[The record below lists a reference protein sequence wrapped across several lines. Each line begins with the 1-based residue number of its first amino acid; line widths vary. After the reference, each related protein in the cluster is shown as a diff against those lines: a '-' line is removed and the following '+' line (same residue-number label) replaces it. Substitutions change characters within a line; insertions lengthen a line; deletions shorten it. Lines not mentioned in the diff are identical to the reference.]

1 MFNKP
6 NKEKK
11 MDKVKKQAE
20 VVKNVSRETQPTGES
35 VWQDVKNIAKGE
47 KQANGKMLY
56 LSRDL
61 YALYKNKKMPIELY
75 FDETENNKS
84 VEKIFFNDDNTHKT
98 LIAKDFNKFT
108 NKVLLT
114 ALGQV
119 LENCQ
124 TKFPYEYRVINDVA
138 PLVMF
143 YIANEKHFQLDT
155 MLNEETDPVQLL
167 MNWNMFSYKDLADEN
182 LKVFRYNLVNRL
194 FAKSEMGKQISKTFR
209 GQEGVLEIVKTY
221 FLPKKV
227 EAENRKSATE
237 SPFSQSLK
245 AMNDVE
251 KGVLG
256 KANLITN
263 VAKSEQG
270 KNTSANHYLINEVNE
285 LVKAGEKIISLLAGN
300 NHPKASEGIETLYVA
315 IVRAMHKANFRTYEK
330 TKFPKVKSDYMPRI
344 NQKPFDVS
352 LGNLQKYK
360 ANI

>member
-6 NKEKK
+6 NKGEK
-11 MDKVKKQAE
+11 MDKVKKQS
-20 VVKNVSRETQPTGES
+20 VVEKNVSRETQPTGES

-61 YALYKNKKMPIELY
+61 NSLYKNKKMPIELY
-75 FDETENNKS
+75 FDETENDKS
-84 VEKIFFNDDNTHKT
+84 VSKIFFNEDGTHKT

-114 ALGQV
+114 ALGQP
-119 LENCQ
+119 LQ
-124 TKFPYEYRVINDVA
+124 DFAGKHPYEYRVINDVS

-143 YIANEKHFQLDT
+143 YIANEKHFNLDT

-209 GQEGVLEIVKTY
+209 GIDGVLDIVKTY

-227 EAENRKSATE
+227 IEDNRKNATE
-237 SPFSQSLK
+237 TLFSQSLK
-245 AMNDVE
+245 SINDVE

-263 VAKSEQG
+263 VAKSQQG

-330 TKFPKVKSDYMPRI
+330 TKFPKMKSDYMPRI
-344 NQKPFDVS
+344 NQKPFDLV

>member
-1 MFNKP
+1 MNKL
-6 NKEKK
+6 
-11 MDKVKKQAE
+11 KKQP
-20 VVKNVSRETQPTGES
+20 VVENTNQPTGES

-61 YALYKNKKMPIELY
+61 YSLFKNKKMPVELY
-75 FDETENNKS
+75 FDETENDKS
-84 VEKIFFNDDNTHKT
+84 VSKIFFNEDGTHKT
-98 LIAKDFNKFT
+98 LIAKDFGKFT

-119 LENCQ
+119 LENFQ

-315 IVRAMHKANFRTYEK
+315 IVRAMYKGNFRTYEK
-330 TKFPKVKSDYMPRI
+330 TKFPKIKSDYMPRI
-344 NQKPFDVS
+344 NQKPFDAV

>member
-1 MFNKP
+1 MNKLKQQP
-6 NKEKK
+6 VVENK
-11 MDKVKKQAE
+11 
-20 VVKNVSRETQPTGES
+20 NHPTGES

-61 YALYKNKKMPIELY
+61 YSLFKNKKMPIELY
-75 FDETENNKS
+75 FDETENDKS
-84 VEKIFFNDDNTHKT
+84 VEKIFFNEDGTHKT
-98 LIAKDFNKFT
+98 LIAKDFNRFT

-119 LENCQ
+119 LENFEKNFQ
-124 TKFPYEYRVINDVA
+124 YEYRVINDVS

-143 YIANEKHFQLDT
+143 YIANEKHFNLDT

-167 MNWNMFSYKDLADEN
+167 MNWNMFSYKDIADEN

-209 GQEGVLEIVKTY
+209 GQDGVLEIVKTY

-251 KGVLG
+251 KGILG

-315 IVRAMHKANFRTYEK
+315 IVRAMHKGNFRTYEK
-330 TKFPKVKSDYMPRI
+330 TKFPKIKSDYMPRI
-344 NQKPFDVS
+344 NQKPFDVV
-352 LGNLQKYK
+352 LGNIQKYK

>member
-1 MFNKP
+1 
-6 NKEKK
+6 
-11 MDKVKKQAE
+11 MDKVKKQP
-20 VVKNVSRETQPTGES
+20 VVENKNQPTGES
-35 VWQDVKNIAKGE
+35 VWQDVKAIAKGE

-75 FDETENNKS
+75 FDETENDKS
-84 VEKIFFNDDNTHKT
+84 VEKIFFNEDGTHKT
-98 LIAKDFNKFT
+98 LIAKDFSTFT

-119 LENCQ
+119 LENFH
-124 TKFPYEYRVINDVA
+124 KNFLYEYRVINDVA

-143 YIANEKHFQLDT
+143 YIANEKHFHLET

-167 MNWNMFSYKDLADEN
+167 MNWNMFSYKN
-182 LKVFRYNLVNRL
+182 LTDKKLEIFRYNLVNRL
-194 FAKSEMGKQISKTFR
+194 FAKNEMGKQISKTFR
-209 GQEGVLEIVKTY
+209 GQEGVLDIVKTY

-237 SPFSQSLK
+237 SPFSKSVK
-245 AMNDVE
+245 SINDVE

-270 KNTSANHYLINEVNE
+270 KNTLANNHLISEVNE

-315 IVRAMHKANFRTYEK
+315 IVKAMTDNEGNFKTYEK
-330 TKFPKVKSDYMPRI
+330 TKFPRVKTADYMPRI
-344 NQKPFDVS
+344 NSKTFD
-352 LGNLQKYK
+352 LKFGDFRKYK
-360 ANI
+360 SNI

>member
-1 MFNKP
+1 MNISKTQP
-6 NKEKK
+6 
-11 MDKVKKQAE
+11 KVD
-20 VVKNVSRETQPTGES
+20 KNVSRETQLTGES
-35 VWQDVKNIAKGE
+35 VWKDVVSIAQGE

-84 VEKIFFNDDNTHKT
+84 VSKIFFNDDGTHKT
-98 LIAKDFNKFT
+98 LIAKDFNRFT
-108 NKVLLT
+108 NKVLIT
-114 ALGQV
+114 ALGKV
-119 LENCQ
+119 FENF
-124 TKFPYEYRVINDVA
+124 TKTFPYEYRVINDVS

-143 YIANEKHFQLDT
+143 YIANEKHFQIDT

-167 MNWNMFSYKDLADEN
+167 MNWNMFSFKDVADEN
-182 LKVFRYNLVNRL
+182 LRIFRSNLVSRL

-209 GQEGVLEIVKTY
+209 GQDGVLEIVKTY

-227 EAENRKSATE
+227 IEDNRKSATE
-237 SPFSQSLK
+237 SAFSQSLK
-245 AMNDVE
+245 SINDVD

-263 VAKSEQG
+263 VAKNEQG
-270 KNTSANHYLINEVNE
+270 KNTTPNHYLINEVNE

-330 TKFPKVKSDYMPRI
+330 TKFPKMKSDYMPRI
-344 NQKPFDVS
+344 NQKPFDLV

-360 ANI
+360 ANV

>member
-1 MFNKP
+1 MNKL
-6 NKEKK
+6 
-11 MDKVKKQAE
+11 KKQP
-20 VVKNVSRETQPTGES
+20 VVENKNQPTGES

-61 YALYKNKKMPIELY
+61 YSLFKNKKMPIELY
-75 FDETENNKS
+75 FDETENDKS
-84 VEKIFFNDDNTHKT
+84 VEKIFFNEDGTHKT
-98 LIAKDFNKFT
+98 LIAKDFNRFT

-119 LENCQ
+119 LENFEKNFQ
-124 TKFPYEYRVINDVA
+124 YEYRVINDVS

-143 YIANEKHFQLDT
+143 YIANEKHFNLDT

-167 MNWNMFSYKDLADEN
+167 MNWNMFSYKDIADEN

-209 GQEGVLEIVKTY
+209 GQDGVLEIVKTY

-251 KGVLG
+251 KGILG

-315 IVRAMHKANFRTYEK
+315 IVRAMHKGNFRTYEK
-330 TKFPKVKSDYMPRI
+330 TKFPKIKSDYMPRI
-344 NQKPFDVS
+344 NQTPFDVV
-352 LGNLQKYK
+352 LGNIQKYK

>member
-1 MFNKP
+1 MNISKTQP
-6 NKEKK
+6 
-11 MDKVKKQAE
+11 KVD
-20 VVKNVSRETQPTGES
+20 KNVSRETQPTGES
-35 VWQDVKNIAKGE
+35 VWQDVQTIAKGE

-84 VEKIFFNDDNTHKT
+84 VEKIFFNDDETHKT

-108 NKVLLT
+108 NKVLIT

-119 LENCQ
+119 FENF
-124 TKFPYEYRVINDVA
+124 TKTFPYEYRVINDVS

-143 YIANEKHFQLDT
+143 YIANEKHFNLET

-167 MNWNMFSYKDLADEN
+167 MNWNMFSYKNLEHNKN
-182 LKVFRYNLVNRL
+182 LKTFRFNLVNRL
-194 FAKSEMGKQISKTFR
+194 FSKSEMGKQISKTFR
-209 GQEGVLEIVKTY
+209 GQDGVLEIVKTY

-227 EAENRKSATE
+227 EEENRKSATE
-237 SPFSQSLK
+237 SPFSKSVK
-245 AMNDVE
+245 SINDVE
-251 KGVLG
+251 KGILG

-270 KNTSANHYLINEVNE
+270 KNTLANNHLIAEVNE

-315 IVRAMHKANFRTYEK
+315 IVRAMHKGNFRTYEK
-330 TKFPKVKSDYMPRI
+330 TKFPKIKSDYMPRI
-344 NQKPFDVS
+344 NQKPFDLV

>member
-1 MFNKP
+1 MFIKSNKGA
-6 NKEKK
+6 N

-20 VVKNVSRETQPTGES
+20 VVKNVSRETQPTSES

-119 LENCQ
+119 LENFQ

-143 YIANEKHFQLDT
+143 YIA
-155 MLNEETDPVQLL
+155 
-167 MNWNMFSYKDLADEN
+167 
-182 LKVFRYNLVNRL
+182 R
-194 FAKSEMGKQISKTFR
+194 KTS
-209 GQEGVLEIVKTY
+209 
-221 FLPKKV
+221 
-227 EAENRKSATE
+227 N
-237 SPFSQSLK
+237 
-245 AMNDVE
+245 
-251 KGVLG
+251 
-256 KANLITN
+256 
-263 VAKSEQG
+263 
-270 KNTSANHYLINEVNE
+270 
-285 LVKAGEKIISLLAGN
+285 
-300 NHPKASEGIETLYVA
+300 
-315 IVRAMHKANFRTYEK
+315 
-330 TKFPKVKSDYMPRI
+330 
-344 NQKPFDVS
+344 
-352 LGNLQKYK
+352 
-360 ANI
+360 

>member
-1 MFNKP
+1 MNISKTQP
-6 NKEKK
+6 
-11 MDKVKKQAE
+11 KVA
-20 VVKNVSRETQPTGES
+20 KNVSRETLQPTSES
-35 VWQDVKNIAKGE
+35 VWSDVQTIAKGE

-75 FDETENNKS
+75 FDEAENNKS
-84 VEKIFFNDDNTHKT
+84 VEKIFFNEDGTHKT
-98 LIAKDFNKFT
+98 LIAKDFGRFT
-108 NKVLLT
+108 DKVLLT
-114 ALGQV
+114 SLGQV
-119 LENCQ
+119 LENFR
-124 TKFPYEYRVINDVA
+124 KNFIYEYRVISDVS

-143 YIANEKHFQLDT
+143 YIANEKHFNLDT

-167 MNWNMFSYKDLADEN
+167 MNWNMFSYKDIADKKLKDFREN
-182 LKVFRYNLVNRL
+182 LVKRL

-209 GQEGVLEIVKTY
+209 GEDGVLDIVKTY

-227 EAENRKSATE
+227 EEENRKSATE
-237 SPFSQSLK
+237 SPFSKSVK
-245 AMNDVE
+245 AINDVE
-251 KGVLG
+251 KGILG

-263 VAKSEQG
+263 VMKSEQG
-270 KNTSANHYLINEVNE
+270 KNTLANNHLIAEVNE

-330 TKFPKVKSDYMPRI
+330 TKFPKIKADYMPRI
-344 NQKPFDVS
+344 NQKPFDLV

>member
-1 MFNKP
+1 
-6 NKEKK
+6 
-11 MDKVKKQAE
+11 
-20 VVKNVSRETQPTGES
+20 
-35 VWQDVKNIAKGE
+35 
-47 KQANGKMLY
+47 
-56 LSRDL
+56 
-61 YALYKNKKMPIELY
+61 
-75 FDETENNKS
+75 
-84 VEKIFFNDDNTHKT
+84 
-98 LIAKDFNKFT
+98 
-108 NKVLLT
+108 
-114 ALGQV
+114 
-119 LENCQ
+119 
-124 TKFPYEYRVINDVA
+124 
-138 PLVMF
+138 MF

-315 IVRAMHKANFRTYEK
+315 IVRAMHKGNFRTYEK
-330 TKFPKVKSDYMPRI
+330 TKFPKIKSDYMPRI
-344 NQKPFDVS
+344 NQKPFDVV
-352 LGNLQKYK
+352 LGNIQKYK

>member
-1 MFNKP
+1 
-6 NKEKK
+6 
-11 MDKVKKQAE
+11 
-20 VVKNVSRETQPTGES
+20 
-35 VWQDVKNIAKGE
+35 
-47 KQANGKMLY
+47 
-56 LSRDL
+56 
-61 YALYKNKKMPIELY
+61 
-75 FDETENNKS
+75 
-84 VEKIFFNDDNTHKT
+84 
-98 LIAKDFNKFT
+98 
-108 NKVLLT
+108 
-114 ALGQV
+114 
-119 LENCQ
+119 
-124 TKFPYEYRVINDVA
+124 
-138 PLVMF
+138 
-143 YIANEKHFQLDT
+143 

-182 LKVFRYNLVNRL
+182 LKTFRYNLVNRL

-209 GQEGVLEIVKTY
+209 GQDGVLEIVKTY

-227 EAENRKSATE
+227 EEENRQNATE
-237 SPFSQSLK
+237 SSFSQSLK
-245 AMNDVE
+245 SINDVD

-270 KNTSANHYLINEVNE
+270 KDTTPNHYLVNEVNE

-330 TKFPKVKSDYMPRI
+330 TKFPKIKSDYMPRI

>member
-1 MFNKP
+1 MNKL
-6 NKEKK
+6 
-11 MDKVKKQAE
+11 KKQP
-20 VVKNVSRETQPTGES
+20 VVENKNQPTGES

-61 YALYKNKKMPIELY
+61 YSLFKNKKMPIELY
-75 FDETENNKS
+75 FDETENDKS
-84 VEKIFFNDDNTHKT
+84 VEKIFFNEDGTHKT
-98 LIAKDFNKFT
+98 LIAKDFNRFT

-114 ALGQV
+114 VLGQV
-119 LENCQ
+119 LENFEKNFQ
-124 TKFPYEYRVINDVA
+124 YEYRVINDVS

-143 YIANEKHFQLDT
+143 YIANEKHFNLDT

-167 MNWNMFSYKDLADEN
+167 MNWNMFSYKDIADEN

-209 GQEGVLEIVKTY
+209 GQDGVLEIVKTY

-251 KGVLG
+251 KGILG

-315 IVRAMHKANFRTYEK
+315 IVRAMHKGNFRTYEK
-330 TKFPKVKSDYMPRI
+330 TKFPKIKSDYMPRI
-344 NQKPFDVS
+344 NQKPFDVV
-352 LGNLQKYK
+352 LGNIQKYK

>member
-1 MFNKP
+1 MNISKTQP
-6 NKEKK
+6 
-11 MDKVKKQAE
+11 KVD
-20 VVKNVSRETQPTGES
+20 KNVSRETQPTGES
-35 VWQDVKNIAKGE
+35 VWQDVKTIAKGE

-56 LSRDL
+56 LSKDFYSL
-61 YALYKNKKMPIELY
+61 FKNKKMPIELY
-75 FDETENNKS
+75 FDETENDKS
-84 VEKIFFNDDNTHKT
+84 VSKIFFNDDGTHKT

-108 NKVLLT
+108 NKVLIT

-119 LENCQ
+119 LENFQ
-124 TKFPYEYRVINDVA
+124 TKFPYEYRVINDVS

-143 YIANEKHFQLDT
+143 YIANEKHFNLDT

-209 GQEGVLEIVKTY
+209 GQDGVLEIVKTY

-227 EAENRKSATE
+227 EQENRQNATE
-237 SPFSQSLK
+237 SSFSQSLK
-245 AMNDVE
+245 SINDVD

-330 TKFPKVKSDYMPRI
+330 TKFPKMKSDYMPRI
-344 NQKPFDVS
+344 NQIPFDLV

>member
-1 MFNKP
+1 MNKL
-6 NKEKK
+6 
-11 MDKVKKQAE
+11 KKQP
-20 VVKNVSRETQPTGES
+20 VVENKNQPTGES

-61 YALYKNKKMPIELY
+61 YSLFKNKKMPIELY
-75 FDETENNKS
+75 FDETENDKS
-84 VEKIFFNDDNTHKT
+84 VEKIFFNEDGRHKT
-98 LIAKDFNKFT
+98 LIAKVFNRFT

-119 LENCQ
+119 LENFEKNFQ
-124 TKFPYEYRVINDVA
+124 YEYRVINDVS

-143 YIANEKHFQLDT
+143 YIANEKNLNLDT

-167 MNWNMFSYKDLADEN
+167 MNWNMFSYKDIADEN

-209 GQEGVLEIVKTY
+209 GQDGVLEIVKTY

-251 KGVLG
+251 KGILG

-315 IVRAMHKANFRTYEK
+315 IVRAMHKGNFRTYEK
-330 TKFPKVKSDYMPRI
+330 TKFPKIKSDYMPRI
-344 NQKPFDVS
+344 NQKPFDVV
-352 LGNLQKYK
+352 LGNIQKYK

>member
-1 MFNKP
+1 
-6 NKEKK
+6 
-11 MDKVKKQAE
+11 MDKVKKQP
-20 VVKNVSRETQPTGES
+20 VVENKNQPTGES

-61 YALYKNKKMPIELY
+61 YSLFKNKKMPIELY
-75 FDETENNKS
+75 FDETENDKS
-84 VEKIFFNDDNTHKT
+84 VEKIFFNEDGTHKT

-119 LENCQ
+119 LENFQ

-143 YIANEKHFQLDT
+143 YITNEKHFQLDT

-194 FAKSEMGKQISKTFR
+194 FAKTEMGKQISKTFR

-245 AMNDVE
+245 QMNDVE
-251 KGVLG
+251 KGILG

-270 KNTSANHYLINEVNE
+270 KDTSANHYLINEVNE
-285 LVKAGEKIISLLAGN
+285 LVKAGEKIISLLANN

-315 IVRAMHKANFRTYEK
+315 IVKAMYRGNFRTYEK
-330 TKFPKVKSDYMPRI
+330 TKFPKIKADYMPRI
-344 NQKPFDVS
+344 NQKPFDVV
-352 LGNLQKYK
+352 LGNIQKYK

>member
-6 NKEKK
+6 NKEEN
-11 MDKVKKQAE
+11 MDKLKKQP
-20 VVKNVSRETQPTGES
+20 VVENKNQPTGDS
-35 VWQDVKNIAKGE
+35 VWHDVVSIAKGE

-75 FDETENNKS
+75 FDETENDKS
-84 VEKIFFNDDNTHKT
+84 VEKIFFNADGTHKT

-108 NKVLLT
+108 NKVLIT
-114 ALGQV
+114 ALGQP
-119 LENCQ
+119 LQDFHEKN
-124 TKFPYEYRVINDVA
+124 PYEYRVINDVS

-167 MNWNMFSYKDLADEN
+167 MNWNMFSFKDIADKN
-182 LKVFRYNLVNRL
+182 LKDFRENLVNRL

-227 EAENRKSATE
+227 IEDNRKNATE
-237 SPFSQSLK
+237 TSFSQSLK
-245 AMNDVE
+245 SINDVE

-270 KNTSANHYLINEVNE
+270 KNTTPNHYLANEVNE

-315 IVRAMHKANFRTYEK
+315 IVKAMTDNKGNFKTYEK
-330 TKFPKVKSDYMPRI
+330 TKFPRVKTADYMPRI
-344 NQKPFDVS
+344 NSKTFD
-352 LGNLQKYK
+352 LKFGDFRKYK
-360 ANI
+360 SNI

>member
-1 MFNKP
+1 
-6 NKEKK
+6 
-11 MDKVKKQAE
+11 MDKVKKQP
-20 VVKNVSRETQPTGES
+20 VVENKNQPTGES

-61 YALYKNKKMPIELY
+61 YSLFKNKKMPIELY
-75 FDETENNKS
+75 FDETENDKS
-84 VEKIFFNDDNTHKT
+84 VSKIFFNEDGTHKT

-119 LENCQ
+119 LENFQ
-124 TKFPYEYRVINDVA
+124 TKFPYEYRVINDVS

-143 YIANEKHFQLDT
+143 YIANEKHFNLDT

-167 MNWNMFSYKDLADEN
+167 MNWNMFSYKDIADEN

-209 GQEGVLEIVKTY
+209 GQDGVLEIVKTY

-245 AMNDVE
+245 QMN
-251 KGVLG
+251 VLG
-256 KANLITN
+256 K
-263 VAKSEQG
+263 
-270 KNTSANHYLINEVNE
+270 
-285 LVKAGEKIISLLAGN
+285 
-300 NHPKASEGIETLYVA
+300 
-315 IVRAMHKANFRTYEK
+315 
-330 TKFPKVKSDYMPRI
+330 
-344 NQKPFDVS
+344 
-352 LGNLQKYK
+352 
-360 ANI
+360 

>member
-1 MFNKP
+1 MFKSNKGV
-6 NKEKK
+6 K
-11 MDKVKKQAE
+11 MNISKKQAE
-20 VVKNVSRETQPTGES
+20 VVKNVSRETQPTSES

-61 YALYKNKKMPIELY
+61 YSLFKNKKMPIELY

-84 VEKIFFNDDNTHKT
+84 VSKIFFNDDGTHKT
-98 LIAKDFNKFT
+98 LIAKDFNRFT
-108 NKVLLT
+108 NKVLIT
-114 ALGQV
+114 ALGKV
-119 LENCQ
+119 FENF
-124 TKFPYEYRVINDVA
+124 TKTFPYEYRVINDVS

-143 YIANEKHFQLDT
+143 YIANEKHFQIDT

-167 MNWNMFSYKDLADEN
+167 MNWNMFSFKDVADEN
-182 LKVFRYNLVNRL
+182 LRIFRSNLVSRL

-209 GQEGVLEIVKTY
+209 GQDGVLEIVKTY

-227 EAENRKSATE
+227 IEDNRKSATE
-237 SPFSQSLK
+237 SAFSQSLK
-245 AMNDVE
+245 SINDVD

-263 VAKSEQG
+263 VAKNEQG
-270 KNTSANHYLINEVNE
+270 KNTTPNHYLINEVNE

-330 TKFPKVKSDYMPRI
+330 TKFPKMKSDYMPRI
-344 NQKPFDVS
+344 NQKPFDLV

-360 ANI
+360 ANV

>member
-1 MFNKP
+1 MNKL
-6 NKEKK
+6 
-11 MDKVKKQAE
+11 KKQP
-20 VVKNVSRETQPTGES
+20 VVENKNQPTGES

-61 YALYKNKKMPIELY
+61 YSLFKNKKMPIELY
-75 FDETENNKS
+75 FDETENDKS
-84 VEKIFFNDDNTHKT
+84 VEKIFFNEDGTHKT
-98 LIAKDFNKFT
+98 LIAKDFNRFT

-119 LENCQ
+119 LENFEKNFQ
-124 TKFPYEYRVINDVA
+124 YEYRVINDVS

-143 YIANEKHFQLDT
+143 YIANEKHFNLDT

-167 MNWNMFSYKDLADEN
+167 MNWNMFSYKDIADEN

-209 GQEGVLEIVKTY
+209 GQDGVLEIVKTY

-251 KGVLG
+251 KGILG

-300 NHPKASEGIETLYVA
+300 KHPKATEGIETLDVA
-315 IVRAMHKANFRTYEK
+315 NVRAMHKGNFRTYEK
-330 TKFPKVKSDYMPRI
+330 TKFPKIKSDYMPRI
-344 NQKPFDVS
+344 NQKPFDVV
-352 LGNLQKYK
+352 LGNIQKYK

>member
-1 MFNKP
+1 MNKL
-6 NKEKK
+6 
-11 MDKVKKQAE
+11 KKQP
-20 VVKNVSRETQPTGES
+20 VVENKNQPTGES

-61 YALYKNKKMPIELY
+61 YSLFKNKKMPIELY
-75 FDETENNKS
+75 FDETENDKS
-84 VEKIFFNDDNTHKT
+84 VEKIFFNEDGTHKT
-98 LIAKDFNKFT
+98 LIAKDFNRFT

-119 LENCQ
+119 LENFEKNFQ
-124 TKFPYEYRVINDVA
+124 YEYRVINDVS

-143 YIANEKHFQLDT
+143 YIANEKHFNLDT

-167 MNWNMFSYKDLADEN
+167 MNWNMFSYKDIADEN

-209 GQEGVLEIVKTY
+209 GQDGVLEIVKTY

-251 KGVLG
+251 KGILG

-270 KNTSANHYLINEVNE
+270 KNTSAHHYLINEVNE

-315 IVRAMHKANFRTYEK
+315 IVRAMHKGNFRTYEK
-330 TKFPKVKSDYMPRI
+330 TKFPKIKSDYMPRI
-344 NQKPFDVS
+344 NQKPFDVV
-352 LGNLQKYK
+352 LGNIQKYK

>member
-1 MFNKP
+1 MNKL
-6 NKEKK
+6 
-11 MDKVKKQAE
+11 KKQP
-20 VVKNVSRETQPTGES
+20 VVENKNQPTGES
-35 VWQDVKNIAKGE
+35 VWQDVVSIAKGE

-56 LSRDL
+56 LSKDL
-61 YALYKNKKMPIELY
+61 YSLFKNKKMPIELY
-75 FDETENNKS
+75 FDETENDKS
-84 VEKIFFNDDNTHKT
+84 VSKIFFNDDGTHKT

-108 NKVLLT
+108 NKVLIT
-114 ALGQV
+114 ALGKV
-119 LENCQ
+119 LENFQ
-124 TKFPYEYRVINDVA
+124 TKYPYEYRVINDVS

-143 YIANEKHFQLDT
+143 YIANEKHFNLDT

-167 MNWNMFSYKDLADEN
+167 MNWNMFSFKDIADKS
-182 LKVFRYNLVNRL
+182 LKDFRENLVNRL

-209 GQEGVLEIVKTY
+209 GQDGVLEIVKTY

-227 EAENRKSATE
+227 IEDNRKSATE
-237 SPFSQSLK
+237 TAFSQSLK
-245 AMNDVE
+245 SINDVE
-251 KGVLG
+251 KGTLG

-315 IVRAMHKANFRTYEK
+315 IIRAMYKGNFRTYEK
-330 TKFPKVKSDYMPRI
+330 TKFPKIKSDYMPRI
-344 NQKPFDVS
+344 NQKPFDVV
-352 LGNLQKYK
+352 LGNIQKYK

>member
-1 MFNKP
+1 MNKL
-6 NKEKK
+6 
-11 MDKVKKQAE
+11 KKQP
-20 VVKNVSRETQPTGES
+20 VVENKNQPTGES

-61 YALYKNKKMPIELY
+61 YSLFKNKKMPIELY
-75 FDETENNKS
+75 FDETENDKS
-84 VEKIFFNDDNTHKT
+84 VEKIFFNEDGTHKT
-98 LIAKDFNKFT
+98 LIAKDFNRFT

-119 LENCQ
+119 LENFEKNFQ
-124 TKFPYEYRVINDVA
+124 YEYRVINDVS

-143 YIANEKHFQLDT
+143 YIANEKHFNLDT
-155 MLNEETDPVQLL
+155 MLNEETDPLQLL
-167 MNWNMFSYKDLADEN
+167 MNWNMFSYKDIADEN

-209 GQEGVLEIVKTY
+209 GQDGVLEIVKTY

-251 KGVLG
+251 KGILG

-315 IVRAMHKANFRTYEK
+315 IVRAMHKGNFRTYEK
-330 TKFPKVKSDYMPRI
+330 TKFPKIKSDYMPRI
-344 NQKPFDVS
+344 NQKPFDVV
-352 LGNLQKYK
+352 LGNIQKYK